1 MDLKEVRQNAK
12 EQCTKCRVCPVCNGI
27 ACKGEIPGM
36 GGKASG
42 STFIRNVEKL
52 RDVKV
57 NMDVIANNEEVDT
70 SSFLFDTRVSL
81 PVYLAPIA
89 GITNNY
95 GAAMSDAEYTRYTLE
110 GCKAAGTV
118 AFTGDGVNLEM
129 FTGPVDLIDELG
141 GMGICTMKP
150 WQKPG
155 MDARSEYL
163 KDKKVLALA
172 TDIDSAGLP
181 LLRNSA
187 IPVENKSVEA
197 LRAMKQSIQVPFIV
211 KGIMTKE
218 GALKALE
225 AGADAIVISN
235 HGGRVQDEGLA
246 TIEVL
251 EEIAQA
257 VNHRMV
263 VLVDS
268 GFRTGVDVFKA
279 LALGAD
285 GVLMG
290 RTLGIAAIGG
300 KAEGVKLALDQIK
313 EELRQTMIMTGC
325 HTIAQ
330 ITRDKVTHLK

>member
-1 MDLKEVRQNAK
+1 MDMKEVRENAK
-12 EQCTKCRVCPVCNGI
+12 QLCSKCRVCPVCNGI

-42 STFIRNVEKL
+42 STFIRNVEQL
-52 RDVKV
+52 RAVKV
-57 NMDVIANNEEVDT
+57 NLDVIAENGEVDT
-70 SSFLFDTRVSL
+70 SSFLFDTRVSC

-95 GAAMSDAEYTRYTLE
+95 GADMSDDEYTQATLE
-110 GCKAAGTV
+110 GCRAAGTI
-118 AFTGDGVNLEM
+118 AFTGDGVKSEM
-129 FTGPVDLIDELG
+129 FSGPVDIIDRLD

-150 WQKPG
+150 WQKAG
-155 MDARSEYL
+155 IDIRTDYL

-197 LRAMKQSIQVPFIV
+197 LRAMKQSVQVPFIV
-211 KGIMTKE
+211 KGIMTVE

-225 AGADAIVISN
+225 AGADAIVVSN

-251 EEIAQA
+251 EKIAGA
-257 VNHRMV
+257 VKGKMT
-263 VLVDS
+263 VLIDG

-285 GVLMG
+285 GVLIG
-290 RTLGIAAIGG
+290 RTLGIAAIGN
-300 KAEGVKLALDQIK
+300 KAEGVHMAIEQIK
-313 EELRQTMIMTGC
+313 DELKQTMIMTGC
-325 HTIAQ
+325 HKISE
-330 ITRDKVTHLK
+330 ITKDKVTVKF